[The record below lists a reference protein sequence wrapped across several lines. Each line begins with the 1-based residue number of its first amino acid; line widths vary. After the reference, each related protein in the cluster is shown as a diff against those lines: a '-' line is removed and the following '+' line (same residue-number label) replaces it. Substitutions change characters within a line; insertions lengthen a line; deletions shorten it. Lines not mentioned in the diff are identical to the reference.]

1 MLFRTELTLPASS
14 FTIHHR
20 HRIVLLGSCF
30 SQNVEARLQIYKF
43 NCFLNPF
50 GTIFHPIPI
59 ARLMNYVSSDHQ
71 VESHMLVQSQGLY
84 VHPDFHSSLSSPD
97 PSIAAERINQA
108 INEMHLELSKLD
120 YVFIT
125 LGTSIGYTY
134 LKTGEVVANCHKIPA
149 DSFTKIESEVDI
161 MVNNLYQ
168 ACSEWQQ
175 FNRDIRFIFT
185 VSPVR
190 HIKDGIIEN
199 MLSKAKLLLTVEKL
213 SRLLSNTSY
222 FPAYEWM
229 MDDLRDYRYYEKDL
243 IHPNELA
250 IDYIWKKFS
259 EHYFDKKTQTLNL
272 KIDEIQKALNHRAF
286 NPDSEAHQQFLY
298 HIEKEILTLRSQ
310 YPWLIL

>member
-1 MLFRTELTLPASS
+1 MLFRTELSLPASS

-30 SQNVEARLQIYKF
+30 SQNVGARLQIYKF

-59 ARLMNYVSSDHQ
+59 ARLMNYIYSNHQ

-108 INEMHLELSKLD
+108 INEMHLELPKLD

-134 LKTGEVVANCHKIPA
+134 LKSGEVVANCHKIPA
-149 DSFTKIESEVDI
+149 ASFTKIDSEVDI
-161 MVNNLYQ
+161 MVNRLHQ
-168 ACSEWQQ
+168 ACDQWQQ

-190 HIKDGIIEN
+190 HIKDGIVEN

-213 SRLLSNTSY
+213 SHLLPNASY

-243 IHPNELA
+243 IHPNEQA
-250 IDYIWKKFS
+250 IDYIWEKFS
-259 EHYFDKKTQTLNL
+259 EHYFDKKTQALNM
-272 KIDEIQKALNHRAF
+272 KIDEIHKALNHRAF
-286 NPDSEAHQQFLY
+286 NPDSEAHRQFLN
-298 HIEKEILTLRSQ
+298 HIEKEILTLQSQ
-310 YPWLIL
+310 YPWLVF